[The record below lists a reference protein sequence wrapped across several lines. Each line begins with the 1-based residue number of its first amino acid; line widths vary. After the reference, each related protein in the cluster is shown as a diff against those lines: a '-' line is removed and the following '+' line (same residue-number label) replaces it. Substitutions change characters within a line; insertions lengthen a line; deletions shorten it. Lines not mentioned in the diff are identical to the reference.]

1 MKSFVV
7 LLLTVL
13 IIALLRKVIHTTPV
27 AIYTRGLS
35 RHVSVSI
42 LATVVDG
49 TQRAG
54 PYITHAWIGK

>member
-7 LLLTVL
+7 LLFTVL
-13 IIALLRKVIHTTPV
+13 IIALFRKVIHTTPV

-49 TQRAG
+49 TKRAD
-54 PYITHAWIGK
+54 PYITQAWIGK

>member
-7 LLLTVL
+7 LLFTVL
-13 IIALLRKVIHTTPV
+13 IIALFRKVIHTTPV

-49 TQRAG
+49 TKRAD
-54 PYITHAWIGK
+54 P